1 MTNTKARNAE
11 LASVARAIA
20 ERHPE
25 HVYQGGKLL
34 PLAKLNRL
42 LAERRAELEQLNPE
56 PQQVP
61 ERKVM

>member
-34 PLAKLNRL
+34 PLAKLKRL